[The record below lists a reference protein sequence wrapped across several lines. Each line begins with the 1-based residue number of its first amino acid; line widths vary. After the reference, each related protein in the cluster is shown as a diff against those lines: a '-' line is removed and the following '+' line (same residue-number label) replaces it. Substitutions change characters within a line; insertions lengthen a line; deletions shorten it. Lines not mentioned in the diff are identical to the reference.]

1 MNIIQMKYLVILFVC
16 FVLSIGYSSAQ
27 NKFTVSGKVVDS
39 TGAPIIG
46 AVVKTSDAAAGTAT
60 DANGMYKLSL
70 PPGKYTIVISYLGF
84 IEQKQEI
91 VVTNKNI
98 TLNVSM
104 QEDVLSSAVV
114 EITDKAPDENVTDT
128 KMGVTEITVDE
139 IKTLPALFGEVDI
152 VKNIQTL
159 PGVQIAGEGN
169 TGLYV
174 RGGGADQNLI
184 LVDEAPVYNASHLF
198 GIFSIFNADAVKS
211 AELYKAGIPSQYG
224 GRLSSMLDVNLKEG
238 NSKKFGASGG
248 IGIIASRLTVEGPF
262 AKGKGTYIFSGRR
275 SYADLFL
282 LLSPDPEIRKNKLY
296 FYDLNGK
303 VTYQLNK
310 NNSLYFSSYYGKDR
324 FKFGGLFGMGWGNF
338 TVTANWNHIFSDKV
352 FLNTT
357 YTHSEYTFDLGIS
370 DDVQAFA
377 FKTGITENAVKQVYQ
392 YVPSVR
398 HNIIFGWSAAH
409 RSYNPGKFTP
419 TADNSIF
426 TEFVIPKNY
435 SVEGALFVSNKQKLT
450 DKVTLDYGLRLNMFN
465 LIGPNTVYSYA
476 GDPVTSPV
484 TDTTTYSKNQI
495 VNTFWGLEPRIA
507 ARYLINEQSSV
518 KLGFNRNYQYIHQI
532 SNSLSPV
539 PFDVWQPS
547 NQYFKPEAVNQYS
560 VGYFRNLKDNLF
572 ETSVEGYY
580 KTYTNSIDFVDN
592 ANLLLNPQIET
603 QASIGKAWSYGAE
616 FFVKKKKGKLTG
628 WVSYTLSWSYKKI
641 DGINN
646 GEKYFAGYD
655 RRHSLNVIASYKI
668 SERVTLGGQFVYGT
682 GRPIGLPNGG
692 YQVDYFWL
700 GTYPERNSFRL
711 PSYHRLDL
719 SVTIDQRKKEGRKWE
734 GSWSFSLY
742 NIYGFAHINP
752 WTVIAQTNKE
762 TGNQEYVAIY
772 FPAPIPSVTYNFKF

>member
-1 MNIIQMKYLVILFVC
+1 MKYLVSLFVFC
-16 FVLSIGYSSAQ
+16 ILSIGYSSAQ
-27 NKFTVSGKVVDS
+27 NKFLVSGNIIDS
-39 TGAPIIG
+39 AGAPIIG
-46 AVVKTSDAAAGTAT
+46 AIVKTTDGSAGAAT
-60 DANGMYKLSL
+60 DENGAYKLSL
-70 PPGKYTIVISYLGF
+70 PPGTYTIVISYLGF
-84 IEQKQEI
+84 IEQKHEV
-91 VVTNKNI
+91 VVTNKNVS
-98 TLNVSM
+98 LNIAM
-104 QEDVLSSAVV
+104 QEDLLSSAIIEV
-114 EITDKAPDENVTDT
+114 TDKAPDENVTDT
-128 KMGVTEITVDE
+128 KMGVTQITIEE

-224 GRLSSMLDVNLKEG
+224 GRLSSMLDVRLREG
-238 NSKKFGASGG
+238 TPKRFSASGG
-248 IGIIASRLTVEGPF
+248 VGIIASRLTVEGPF

-282 LLSPDPEIRKNKLY
+282 LLSSDPEVRKNKLF

-310 NNSLYFSSYYGKDR
+310 NNSLYVSSYYGKDK

-338 TVTANWNHIFSDKV
+338 TVTANWNHIFSDKL
-352 FLNTT
+352 FLNTI
-357 YTHSEYTFDLGIS
+357 YTHSEYQFNLGITS
-370 DDVQAFA
+370 DIQAFE
-377 FKTGITENAVKQVYQ
+377 FNTGLTENALKQIYQ
-392 YVPSVR
+392 FVPSPR
-398 HNIIFGWSAAH
+398 HNIVFGWSAAQ
-409 RSYNPGKFTP
+409 RSYNPGKFAP
-419 TADNSIF
+419 TTGNSIF
-426 TEFVIPKNY
+426 AELVVPKNY
-435 SVEGALFVSNKQKLT
+435 SLEGALFASNKQKITEKLS
-450 DKVTLDYGLRLNMFN
+450 LDYGLRLNMFN
-465 LIGPNTVYSYA
+465 LVGTGTKYTYA
-476 GDPVTSPV
+476 GNPVSTPV
-484 TDTTTYSKNQI
+484 TDTTTYGKNEI
-495 VNTFWGLEPRIA
+495 INTFWGLEPRIA
-507 ARYLINEQSSV
+507 ARYMLDEQSSL

-592 ANLLLNPQIET
+592 AQLLLNPKIET
-603 QASIGKAWSYGAE
+603 QASVGKAWSYGAE

-628 WVSYTLSWSYKKI
+628 WVSYTLSWSYKQI

-646 GEKYFAGYD
+646 GKKYFAGYD

-700 GTYPERNSFRL
+700 GTYPERNSYRL

-719 SVTIDQRKKEGRKWE
+719 SVTIDQRKKEGRRWE

-742 NIYGFAHINP
+742 NVYGFARINP
-752 WTVIAQTNKE
+752 WTVVAQTNKD